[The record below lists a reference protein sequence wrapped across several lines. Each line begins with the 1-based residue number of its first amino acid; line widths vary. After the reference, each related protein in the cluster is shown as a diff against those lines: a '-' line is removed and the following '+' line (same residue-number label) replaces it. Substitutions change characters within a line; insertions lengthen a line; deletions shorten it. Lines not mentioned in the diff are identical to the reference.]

1 MKRLALVTVTYNAE
15 NNLSFFLPSL
25 VKNRESI
32 NAVYFVD
39 NCSKD
44 KTLKALNFFKEEG
57 ILPIPLEII
66 ANTKNYGYT
75 HAINIGIQKALDDGF
90 DYICVTN
97 NDIIFN
103 EGFFYQML
111 EYATANKLDALGV
124 PASINEED
132 LGFGYVLDTDTYLPK
147 KGALIK
153 REELAEKIKNNPLP
167 SIDFPHGGTILF
179 SRYFFEAVG
188 LYDHHLFFGG
198 DELDFLYR
206 FTAYNASHDV
216 KIKCAVS
223 LRSFL
228 LMDNLTKHNT
238 GHKIIKAKRM
248 LQGNARVN
256 LKHRFTPIQIGLYK
270 EQHTLIK
277 SLSKGQLIRY
287 IALYLFSL
295 RGLCIE
301 ILRYYRTILSRKD

>member
-1 MKRLALVTVTYNAE
+1 MKKLAIVTVTYNAE
-15 NNLSFFLPSL
+15 RNLSFFLPSL

-32 NAVYFVD
+32 DTVYCIDNASSDQTVH
-39 NCSKD
+39 
-44 KTLKALNFFKEEG
+44 ALTSFKEEG
-57 ILPIPLEII
+57 SFPAPIEII
-66 ANTKNYGYT
+66 THTENYGYT
-75 HAINIGIQKALDDGF
+75 YAVNRGIQKALEDGF
-90 DYICVTN
+90 EYICVTN

-103 EGFFYQML
+103 EGFFSQMI
-111 EYATANKLDALGV
+111 EDAEMSKADVLGV
-124 PASINEED
+124 PASINAEHV
-132 LGFGYVLDTDTYLPK
+132 GFGYTLDTTTYLPK
-147 KGALIK
+147 KDTPTQRK
-153 REELAEKIKNNPLP
+153 ELAGEIIKNPLP
-167 SIDFPHGGTILF
+167 SIDFPHGGTLLF
-179 SRYFFEAVG
+179 SRYFFEEIG

-206 FTAYNASHDV
+206 VTAYNASHPV
-216 KIKCAVS
+216 KIICAVS

-228 LMDNLTKHNT
+228 LMDNLSKHNT

-256 LKHRFTPIQIGLYK
+256 LKHRFTPTQLGLYK
-270 EQHTLIK
+270 EQHSLIQT
-277 SLSKGQLIRY
+277 LSKGRLIRY